1 METQSKTRVRVDHHQ
16 TQMKNDLTLSTKL
29 GVQGVAMTLESAKS
43 KCENSESRLFQV
55 KNDANA
61 VSKSAKDFF

>member
-1 METQSKTRVRVDHHQ
+1 
-16 TQMKNDLTLSTKL
+16 MKNDLTLSTKL

-43 KCENSESRLFQV
+43 ECENSESRLFQV